1 MISRHRDNRKRLEA
15 AGLLAPTNLRFVPV
29 DLESASLSDA
39 LCECGFG
46 FGSPTF
52 CAWLGV
58 THYLTEEAIDRTLEI
73 VCRLP
78 SGSEIVFEYALTLE
92 LLSRDQQEEIAE
104 AEARKK
110 AMGIK
115 EPSLSRFTPA
125 EIVAK
130 LQRIGF
136 SKGWIFRRKMR
147 RSATSTVG
155 ATVYRPIRRFIS

>member
-1 MISRHRDNRKRLEA
+1 MLASIRSPSGNLRGLEPFKSSRLISRHRDNRKRLEA

-39 LCECGFG
+39 LCECGFD

-92 LLSRDQQEEIAE
+92 LLSRDQQEEFAE

-115 EPSLSRFTPA
+115 EPSSPASRP
-125 EIVAK
+125 
-130 LQRIGF
+130 QRL
-136 SKGWIFRRKMR
+136 
-147 RSATSTVG
+147 
-155 ATVYRPIRRFIS
+155 